1 MKLPNANNAII
12 SDEKLREYCL
22 NIEHSYGQH
31 KAFLFSKLL
40 GITEDNAN
48 ELQNLLEGAL
58 SHDEVIRIQP
68 TDHGTIYYIDS
79 FVVSGERS
87 FILRSLWIILFGE
100 IIPRFVS
107 CYIRRKGSKMQ

>member
-1 MKLPNANNAII
+1 MKLPNAENAII
-12 SDEKLREYCL
+12 PEKNLREYCL
-22 NIEHSYGQH
+22 NSEHAHGQH

-40 GITEDNAN
+40 GITDDNIYI
-48 ELQNLLEGAL
+48 LRDMLETAL
-58 SHDEVIRIQP
+58 SENEIIRIQP

-79 FVVSGERS
+79 LIVKGERS